1 MIEELFT
8 IIELVFISNSN
19 DIDTSEFEFIFGSGE
34 TIKELDELNSFILQ
48 EDNHL
53 SKVYYCEEITIKY
66 KGNLLYSFHFLI
78 YRKKINTIILD
89 LDEKNRPSF
98 ELLFYTKD
106 QSLNPKSVKYKNIEY
121 NQLEN
126 YENKYRSR
134 IFFASV
140 DPEQMQYVNS
150 EAMTQAQH
158 HIKFDNNESYHTIMR
173 IPSQNKM
180 EISVTKMSYYYDIN
194 EEISGVHLLLSN
206 DDLETLGKNLNEFS
220 NKYDEFLKC
229 YFLSKEKKNQ
239 YLSELSELSDK
250 ITSDELYLYIDN
262 PTNVFLDINILDI
275 IKKYI

>member
-8 IIELVFISNSN
+8 IIKLVFISNSN

-98 ELLFYTKD
+98 EFLFYTKD

-158 HIKFDNNESYHTIMR
+158 HIKFDNNESYHTIIR

-220 NKYDEFLKC
+220 NMMN
-229 YFLSKEKKNQ
+229 FLSVIFYRKRKRI
-239 YLSELSELSDK
+239 SICRS
-250 ITSDELYLYIDN
+250 
-262 PTNVFLDINILDI
+262 
-275 IKKYI
+275 